1 MDDEQE
7 EEQGVVEDEVVVVM
21 QMWVWIRRTWRIV
34 GMAVMP
40 MSSIN
45 IVGNAISNY
54 LRRDE
59 LVDMIKLIIKIKNH
73 IITNTN
79 TITMIIVYY
88 LHMLV
93 LVVGI
98 HDDVVSFSS
107 LLKA

>member
-21 QMWVWIRRTWRIV
+21 QMWVWIRRTWGIV

-59 LVDMIKLIIKIKNH
+59 LVDMIKLIIKIKNR
-73 IITNTN
+73 IITN